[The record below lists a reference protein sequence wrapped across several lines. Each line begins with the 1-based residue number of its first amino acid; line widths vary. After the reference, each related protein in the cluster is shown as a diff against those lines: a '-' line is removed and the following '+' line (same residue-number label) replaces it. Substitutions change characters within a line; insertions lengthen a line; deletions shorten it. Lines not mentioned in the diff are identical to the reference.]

1 MSGNYS
7 ITSFGQYWKDDNYNA
22 GSNNSSA
29 YGMSDSST
37 EASIFGGDTQAYA
50 SNPYENVFGTD
61 VDYSSQYDSI
71 IDSFH
76 KQLDDIRAAQAE
88 EEAQA
93 DDDNDGDDTT
103 VGESDP
109 ETGTEP
115 SDTEPSGDEPA
126 GDKPAG
132 DEPAGDEPA
141 GDEPTGD
148 ETTGDEPTG
157 DEPTGD
163 EPAAYTD
170 EELSLIYNT
179 AQDIL
184 DATVRYE
191 SGLFGGTDEEAFI
204 EALSNEKLTPELMQ
218 GVQAQLQAEG
228 HDLFDLIRSETSGGT
243 EDILEG
249 YALAKLG
256 GESKESGTKL
266 ESYGPYQDMD
276 KSSVEYQNYIRKCV
290 SLFKT
295 AVNGAGTDEK
305 VLAYVMS
312 LPDDIR
318 ADVEAQY
325 NEKYGKDTKFM
336 DRGKK
341 EVSGVLKDEY
351 WS

>member
-126 GDKPAG
+126 GD
-132 DEPAGDEPA
+132 EPA
-141 GDEPTGD
+141 
-148 ETTGDEPTG
+148 
-157 DEPTGD
+157 GD

>member
-1 MSGNYS
+1 M
-7 ITSFGQYWKDDNYNA
+7 
-22 GSNNSSA
+22 
-29 YGMSDSST
+29 
-37 EASIFGGDTQAYA
+37 
-50 SNPYENVFGTD
+50 
-61 VDYSSQYDSI
+61 
-71 IDSFH
+71 
-76 KQLDDIRAAQAE
+76 
-88 EEAQA
+88 
-93 DDDNDGDDTT
+93 
-103 VGESDP
+103 
-109 ETGTEP
+109 
-115 SDTEPSGDEPA
+115 
-126 GDKPAG
+126 
-132 DEPAGDEPA
+132 
-141 GDEPTGD
+141 
-148 ETTGDEPTG
+148 
-157 DEPTGD
+157 
-163 EPAAYTD
+163 
-170 EELSLIYNT
+170 
-179 AQDIL
+179 
-184 DATVRYE
+184 
-191 SGLFGGTDEEAFI
+191 FGGTDEEAFI

>member
-7 ITSFGQYWKDDNYNA
+7 VTSFGQYWKDDNYNA

-126 GDKPAG
+126 GDEPAG

-141 GDEPTGD
+141 
-148 ETTGDEPTG
+148 
-157 DEPTGD
+157 GD

>member
-93 DDDNDGDDTT
+93 DDDNDGDDTS
-103 VGESDP
+103 VDGSDP
-109 ETGTEP
+109 ETGT
-115 SDTEPSGDEPA
+115 
-126 GDKPAG
+126 
-132 DEPAGDEPA
+132 
-141 GDEPTGD
+141 
-148 ETTGDEPTG
+148 EPTG

>member
-1 MSGNYS
+1 M
-7 ITSFGQYWKDDNYNA
+7 
-22 GSNNSSA
+22 
-29 YGMSDSST
+29 
-37 EASIFGGDTQAYA
+37 
-50 SNPYENVFGTD
+50 
-61 VDYSSQYDSI
+61 
-71 IDSFH
+71 
-76 KQLDDIRAAQAE
+76 
-88 EEAQA
+88 
-93 DDDNDGDDTT
+93 
-103 VGESDP
+103 
-109 ETGTEP
+109 
-115 SDTEPSGDEPA
+115 
-126 GDKPAG
+126 
-132 DEPAGDEPA
+132 
-141 GDEPTGD
+141 
-148 ETTGDEPTG
+148 
-157 DEPTGD
+157 
-163 EPAAYTD
+163 
-170 EELSLIYNT
+170 
-179 AQDIL
+179 
-184 DATVRYE
+184 
-191 SGLFGGTDEEAFI
+191 FGGTDEEAFI

-218 GVQAQLQAEG
+218 GVQAQLKAEG